1 MQATRMSI
9 PMGCLRTF
17 EFARGG
23 NAFFLGMGRGAEDMV
38 SSVDVSWT
46 SQASALESTLKFY
59 SYVVIGGW
67 DPILDEK
74 KTPEKGV
81 KERRGG
87 RQPICLSQE

>member
-46 SQASALESTLKFY
+46 S
-59 SYVVIGGW
+59 
-67 DPILDEK
+67 
-74 KTPEKGV
+74 
-81 KERRGG
+81 RRHFF
-87 RQPICLSQE
+87 